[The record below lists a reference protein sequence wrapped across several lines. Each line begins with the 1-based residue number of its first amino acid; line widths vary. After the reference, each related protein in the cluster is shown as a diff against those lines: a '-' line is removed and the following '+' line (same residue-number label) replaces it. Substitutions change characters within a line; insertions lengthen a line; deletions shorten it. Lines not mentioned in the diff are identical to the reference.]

1 MSRDPLDYLVGANA
15 DELRRRWKQAR
26 EEERLR
32 RGEPDPYAEAVL
44 AALRQVSP
52 QQQTHTRPVRLY
64 NEDRE
69 EVEVQAVPAEERVCP
84 RCGRLPGCL
93 CHLFEPKGE
102 VVVSFEDREEE
113 VDVDVVTMQD
123 EVEEADKVYDADRPH
138 RTEKAEA
145 ALRYTRDMLLLADR
159 QHRTSITTDADGNPT
174 YHMPDHPHAPTQEEQ
189 ERFWTD
195 SLESVA
201 PTVGELIDRLTIV
214 NVKIYHLEDVV
225 MESED
230 SETVAAAAKKTRT
243 LNRERSDLKNAI
255 TRLVQGSGARM
266 DTKT

>member
-1 MSRDPLDYLVGANA
+1 VSRYPACTCYLGGKTGLAWECPVHSAVG
-15 DELRRRWKQAR
+15 QQ
-26 EEERLR
+26 RL
-32 RGEPDPYAEAVL
+32 
-44 AALRQVSP
+44 QH
-52 QQQTHTRPVRLY
+52 QTHTRPVRLY

-69 EVEVQAVPAEERVCP
+69 EVEVQAAPAERACP

-93 CHLFEPKGE
+93 CHLFEPPGK

-123 EVEEADKVYDADRPH
+123 EVECAQRTAEEADKVYDSDRPY
-138 RTEKAEA
+138 RPEKTEN
-145 ALRYTRDMLLLADR
+145 ALRYTRALLALV
-159 QHRTSITTDADGNPT
+159 SPADPT
-174 YHMPDHPHAPTQEEQ
+174 
-189 ERFWTD
+189 
-195 SLESVA
+195 A

-214 NVKIYHLEDVV
+214 NVKIYHLEDTV
-225 MESED
+225 MESDD
-230 SETVAAAAKKTRT
+230 SETVAAAAKKTRA